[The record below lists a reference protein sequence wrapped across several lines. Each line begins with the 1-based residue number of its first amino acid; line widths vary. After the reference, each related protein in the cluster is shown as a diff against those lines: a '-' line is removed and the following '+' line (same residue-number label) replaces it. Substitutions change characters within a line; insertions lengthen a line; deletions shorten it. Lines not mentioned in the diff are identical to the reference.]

1 MAFGIR
7 TGVIFWIDKWPSDDR
22 AHRVIG
28 VIPNKWQLDA
38 QCSRIVLVDLRSG
51 FAAAKS
57 CRSVGSAQH
66 WPRKFFASQPHGEP
80 VPNFRYRA
88 LTQNGE
94 IVNGTISA
102 TTAKE
107 VVHRI
112 EYLRL
117 LLIEAVEEK
126 AGGAV
131 GRSVL
136 DYFGGPK
143 PADVTVFTRDLA
155 LLVKAGARLEDAL
168 ELLANDA
175 DIGRLRP
182 VVSKLHSGVLSGE
195 SFADA
200 IEHHPSLFPALY
212 VALTRVGEAS
222 GTLDHVLEVVGAER
236 VRAEAMRRKLTD
248 AMQYPIFVLIAAVCV
263 MLFFFVFVLPQ
274 FSAVLRDFGAKS
286 DAAIN
291 TFLDISDFLRGNGP
305 ELAIGAAVVIAGCLA
320 VFRRADFRSAVVS
333 QVSKL
338 PGIATVF
345 RFYRTSLFCRN
356 LGILL
361 GSGVNLTAT
370 LRILINIMSVT
381 GNTSGWTA
389 AADRVRHGGKLS
401 EALAASNLL
410 PAMAIRM
417 LRLGEET
424 GQLPVLAGRIAEFYE
439 AKLQRS
445 LDRVVGIVGPAAI
458 ITISTVVGGLIVSVM
473 TALLSVTQLVG

>member
-1 MAFGIR
+1 M
-7 TGVIFWIDKWPSDDR
+7 S
-22 AHRVIG
+22 
-28 VIPNKWQLDA
+28 
-38 QCSRIVLVDLRSG
+38 
-51 FAAAKS
+51 
-57 CRSVGSAQH
+57 
-66 WPRKFFASQPHGEP
+66 
-80 VPNFRYRA
+80 NFRYRA

-102 TTAKE
+102 STVKE
-107 VVHRI
+107 VIDRI

-117 LLIEAVEEK
+117 LPIETIEDK
-126 AGGAV
+126 AA
-131 GRSVL
+131 RSVTRDTL
-136 DYFGGPK
+136 ALFGRPS
-143 PADVTVFTRDLA
+143 PSDVTTFTRDLA
-155 LLVKAGARLEDAL
+155 LLLKAGGRLEDSL
-168 ELLANDA
+168 DLLANDA

-182 VVSKLHSGVLSGE
+182 IVNKLRSGILAGE
-195 SFADA
+195 SFAEVL
-200 IEHHPSLFPALY
+200 EHHPSLFPAMY
-212 VALTRVGEAS
+212 VALVRVGEVS

-248 AMQYPIFVLIAAVCV
+248 ALQYPIFVLVAACCV
-263 MLFFFVFVLPQ
+263 MLFFFAFVMPQ
-274 FSAVLRDFGAKS
+274 FSAVLRDFGAKT

-291 TFLDISDFLRGNGP
+291 TFLDISDFLRGNGA
-305 ELAIGAAVVIAGCLA
+305 ELALAAAVTIAACLLL
-320 VFRRADFRSAVVS
+320 FRRTEFRSAVVS
-333 QVSKL
+333 QVARL

-361 GSGVNLTAT
+361 GSGLTLTAT
-370 LRILINIMSVT
+370 LRILVNIMSVT
-381 GNTSGWTA
+381 GSASAWSA

-410 PAMAIRM
+410 PAMALRM

-424 GQLPVLAGRIAEFYE
+424 GQLPVLAGRVAEFYE

-445 LDRVVGIVGPAAI
+445 LDRIVGIVGPVAI